1 MVVLSVGALAD
12 LQVIYLKCFHNTFI
26 NTFINTAEFGVTFF
40 TCFKV
45 NVSIIE
51 IGNSKFDVI
60 FGLGNVVSISGH
72 VPFIRFRIIFTGY
85 KCLIFLF
92 VCFI

>member
-12 LQVIYLKCFHNTFI
+12 LQVIYLKYFH